1 VPDGEILEVI
11 KLKLSAFDI
20 CDKIIEN
27 NGELY
32 QMGILQE
39 EAAELIQIIS
49 KYRRGKVEL
58 EDLKEEMADLFIT
71 WWQIYNLMPDKV
83 DEEIAAKLKKLSV
96 DIK

>member
-1 VPDGEILEVI
+1 M
-11 KLKLSAFDI
+11 KLSAFDI

-71 WWQIYNLMPDKV
+71 WWQIYNLMPEKV
-83 DEEIAAKLKKLSV
+83 DDEIAAKLKKLSV